1 MLPGPGEV
9 PQRTSW
15 RQRRWGQRGLTLDR
29 PGGGGSQGSDH
40 SESSE
45 DKDMRAKV
53 TFSIICGSI
62 LKTGHSHEMLLED
75 PAWPRDID
83 GYPPKWPDKSCLG
96 IVINY
101 INDISIWISIFS
113 PGLCRCLLLLEWQLP
128 RCFAS
133 PRLGN
138 QFVPKRRFGHTPNA
152 VVPYAFNNCPII

>member
-1 MLPGPGEV
+1 M
-9 PQRTSW
+9 
-15 RQRRWGQRGLTLDR
+15 
-29 PGGGGSQGSDH
+29 
-40 SESSE
+40 
-45 DKDMRAKV
+45 A
-53 TFSIICGSI
+53 FSIICGSI

-101 INDISIWISIFS
+101 INDISIWISIFL

-138 QFVPKRRFGHTPNA
+138 QLVPKRRFGHTPNA
-152 VVPYAFNNCPII
+152 VVPYAFVLLTFKITQLYRSYKGLWVPFLGTFHLCFGVHASNMSYSTHVC